1 MESQTEIQPSALNQ
15 SSYQDA
21 RTALLRSC
29 NVFYGRLLI
38 FEWLATVLVALFV
51 SPRTWVGTQ
60 WHVHPHVWL
69 ALGLGFLVAGLPG
82 YFATRNPSQIWVSH
96 LVAVSQMLLMGLL
109 VHSTNGRI
117 ETHFAY
123 FTALALLA
131 AFRDWR
137 VLITAS
143 AVAAVDHLIRGVWL
157 PASIFGS
164 DVVNIPRIVEHA
176 WWVIWEDIFLIRA
189 CIQGNNELRFIAAQ
203 SGAFK
208 KAVDA
213 SGEGADTL
221 LTAAQDL
228 NNLSGEMD
236 RSARTVNKETEDCL
250 VRAQAVAESMRSIS
264 ETVQNMRESANAVSA
279 RTTEASNLSAQS
291 AERVGSANAEMIG
304 LLASS
309 RQIDR
314 VIEAMQ
320 SLAWQTNLL
329 SVNASIEAAR
339 AGDAGLGFAVVAEEV
354 RSLAKASQ
362 ESSNNIQ
369 RDVAAV
375 QQRTQIVAQ
384 KLEEIASFVSQISEH
399 SQMIAQASASQLGA
413 ADCVS
418 QNSIEASSHAGRIV
432 TSIEDLSKSAQTAAL
447 VSKRTTESA
456 TEIQRLASRMTESL
470 KVTTNS
476 V

>member
-1 MESQTEIQPSALNQ
+1 MEITLEQQSPAINQ
-15 SSYQDA
+15 SGYQDA
-21 RTALLRSC
+21 RLALLRSG
-29 NVFYGRLLI
+29 NLFYGRLLI

-51 SPRTWVGTQ
+51 APRTWVGTE

-69 ALGLGFLVAGLPG
+69 ALLLGFVVGALPG
-82 YFATRNPSQIWVSH
+82 YFATRNSGQVWVSH

-143 AVAAVDHLIRGVWL
+143 AVAALDHLIRGVWL
-157 PASIFGS
+157 PISMFGT
-164 DVVNIPRIVEHA
+164 DAVDIPRIVEHA
-176 WWVIWEDIFLIRA
+176 WWVIWEDVFLIRA
-189 CIQGNNELRFIAAQ
+189 CVQGNRELRFIAAQ

-213 SGEGADTL
+213 SGEGAGTL

-236 RSARTVNKETEDCL
+236 RSARTVNKETQDCL

-264 ETVQNMRESANAVSA
+264 ETVQNMRESANAISA

-291 AERVGSANAEMIG
+291 TDRVDSANDEMLG

-309 RQIDR
+309 KQIDR

-375 QQRTQIVAQ
+375 QQRTQVVAQ
-384 KLEEIASFVSQISEH
+384 KLEEIAAFIGKISEH
-399 SQMIAQASASQLGA
+399 SQKIAEASASQLGA
-413 ADCVS
+413 ADSVS
-418 QNSIEASSHAGRIV
+418 QDSVEASSHAGRIV

-470 KVTTNS
+470 KVTA
-476 V
+476 